1 MMNQGMPN
9 LQSLLHEHTSTLLQF
24 EDENDDSQ
32 NLRLR
37 LQMCCSSSLLHTL
50 YLLQVLEKAGFS
62 CILEIF
68 DADANEESQL
78 ILCIK

>member
-1 MMNQGMPN
+1 MNQGMPN
-9 LQSLLHEHTSTLLQF
+9 SQSLLHEHTSTLLQF

-37 LQMCCSSSLLHTL
+37 LQMCCLSPSLLHTL

-68 DADANEESQL
+68 DADANEEPQL